1 MRIAEHRDAAE
12 VQLGSTLLGRE
23 LRTLAICLLA
33 AALVVALILRFS
45 NLAGESEMSSDEGAD
60 WAAASAPTLSEVQQL
75 GVAFNAG
82 KLALYDVVLH
92 FWIEAFGESLTSMR
106 ALSAVL
112 GVLDVLLL
120 SLAIR
125 EMFRGWSAEANP
137 RPPNNAA
144 TIAIL
149 GAVIVAL
156 NVTMVKYAREIRMYP
171 LVLALILLQVWWF
184 FRTVRQGAVEDY
196 VNLAL
201 LSALALAANFTSAL
215 VFAAEGVWLLPSVLG
230 LTEYSLVARRRAY
243 LLIAAVAG
251 GGAALLLPLVYESGR
266 LFNLIKLGEFVFIP
280 PISLRGVFVVLTPCR
295 STSHPAAGHPGWR

>member
-112 GVLDVLLL
+112 GVRCHI
-120 SLAIR
+120 SIPTW
-125 EMFRGWSAEANP
+125 MK
-137 RPPNNAA
+137 A
-144 TIAIL
+144 T
-149 GAVIVAL
+149 
-156 NVTMVKYAREIRMYP
+156 
-171 LVLALILLQVWWF
+171 
-184 FRTVRQGAVEDY
+184 
-196 VNLAL
+196 
-201 LSALALAANFTSAL
+201 
-215 VFAAEGVWLLPSVLG
+215 
-230 LTEYSLVARRRAY
+230 RRRRWPRC
-243 LLIAAVAG
+243 
-251 GGAALLLPLVYESGR
+251 ALRLP
-266 LFNLIKLGEFVFIP
+266 P
-280 PISLRGVFVVLTPCR
+280 PTP
-295 STSHPAAGHPGWR
+295 W